1 MENEK
6 DRPSKKNAFAERG
19 AEDFYFAAKDR
30 GLIEEARADMQ
41 SAVSASREDRARICP
56 KCAGKFESYKFM
68 EFVLDRCFRC
78 EGVWL
83 NKGQLELIVKRA
95 ARGPVGAFLDRC
107 FSKDESGGHNPI

>member
-6 DRPSKKNAFAERG
+6 DRPGKKNEFVERG
-19 AEDFYFAAKDR
+19 AEDFYFAVKDR
-30 GLIEEARADMQ
+30 ELIEVMQ
-41 SAVSASREDRARICP
+41 TAVSTAREERARTCP
-56 KCAGKFESYKFM
+56 KCAGKFNAYKFM
-68 EFVLDRCFRC
+68 ELVLDRCGRC

-107 FSKDESGGHNPI
+107 FSKNESGGHNPI